1 MRMGLS
7 IPLTGTAS
15 QCRPGRRL
23 LPLDGMCVAPAA
35 PAGQRPKR
43 SIDEDTEEAD
53 MPLVG
58 IGHLTMLD
66 KAPPD
71 WVSLAHDA
79 GFDAVGIRAA
89 PIGPT
94 EEEWPMRA
102 GSPML
107 AETLRRMD
115 DTGVRVLDAEII
127 RIDPQTVIA
136 KYEPLFETAA
146 ALGASFLNVMGDD
159 PELHR
164 ARDTFAALAEAARP
178 YGLRPAIEAIP
189 YMKVKTLSDAAVLV
203 GESGGGIIIDPLHLQ
218 RSGGTPGDVRS
229 LDPKLIA
236 YCQLCDAPLAAPHNL
251 PRPRELPRGQSVEG
265 ITDLALEARAV
276 RLLPG
281 DGELPLA
288 EIISAVPAELPLSV
302 EMPNLALLE
311 ALGAIE
317 FTRRARQAVTRLL
330 AVAAPAGGA
339 GIAP

>member
-1 MRMGLS
+1 
-7 IPLTGTAS
+7 
-15 QCRPGRRL
+15 
-23 LPLDGMCVAPAA
+23 
-35 PAGQRPKR
+35 
-43 SIDEDTEEAD
+43 

-66 KAPPD
+66 TAPPD

-79 GFDAVGIRAA
+79 GFDAVGIRVAA
-89 PIGPT
+89 IGPT

-107 AETLRRMD
+107 AETLRRMG
-115 DTGVRVLDAEII
+115 DTGVRVLDAELI
-127 RIDPQTVIA
+127 RIDPKTVIA

-146 ALGASFLNVMGDD
+146 ALGASFLNVMADD

-189 YMKVKTLSDAAVLV
+189 YMQVKTLSDAVVLV
-203 GESGGGIIIDPLHLQ
+203 GESDGGIIIDPLHLQ
-218 RSGGTPGDVRS
+218 RGGGTPADVRS

-236 YCQLCDAPLAAPHNL
+236 YCQLCDAPLAAPRNL
-251 PRPRELPRGQSVEG
+251 PRPRGLPRGQSVEG

-288 EIISAVPAELPLSV
+288 EIISAVPAGVPLSV
-302 EMPNLALLE
+302 ETPNLALLE
-311 ALGAIE
+311 ALGALE
-317 FTRRARQAVTRLL
+317 FARRARQAVARLL

>member
-1 MRMGLS
+1 
-7 IPLTGTAS
+7 
-15 QCRPGRRL
+15 
-23 LPLDGMCVAPAA
+23 
-35 PAGQRPKR
+35 
-43 SIDEDTEEAD
+43 

-66 KAPPD
+66 IAPPD
-71 WVSLAHDA
+71 WVSLAHDV

-89 PIGPT
+89 AIGPT
-94 EEEWPMRA
+94 EEEWPMRT

-107 AETLRRMD
+107 AETLRRMA
-115 DTGVRVLDAEII
+115 DTGVRVLDAELV
-127 RIDPQTVIA
+127 RIDPQTVVA

-146 ALGASFLNVMGDD
+146 ALGASFINVMADD
-159 PELHR
+159 PDLHR
-164 ARDTFAALAEAARP
+164 ATDTFAALAEAARP
-178 YGLRPAIEAIP
+178 YGVRPAIEAIP
-189 YMKVKTLSDAAVLV
+189 YMQVKTLSDAAVLV
-203 GESGGGIIIDPLHLQ
+203 RESGGGIIIDPLHLQ

-251 PRPRELPRGQSVEG
+251 PRPQQLPRGQSVEG

-288 EIISAVPAELPLSV
+288 EIIAAVPAGLPLSV
-302 EMPNLALLE
+302 ETPNVALLE
-311 ALGAIE
+311 SLGAIE
-317 FTRRARQAVTRLL
+317 FARRARQAVTRLL
-330 AVAAPAGGA
+330 AVAAPARGA

>member
-1 MRMGLS
+1 
-7 IPLTGTAS
+7 
-15 QCRPGRRL
+15 
-23 LPLDGMCVAPAA
+23 
-35 PAGQRPKR
+35 
-43 SIDEDTEEAD
+43 

-66 KAPPD
+66 TAPPD
-71 WVSLAHDA
+71 WVTLAHDA

-89 PIGPT
+89 AIGPT

-115 DTGVRVLDAEII
+115 DTSVRVLDAEII

-146 ALGASFLNVMGDD
+146 ALGASFLNVMADD

-189 YMKVKTLSDAAVLV
+189 YMQVKTLSDAVVLV

-218 RSGGTPGDVRS
+218 RGGGTPADVRS

-281 DGELPLA
+281 DGELPLG
-288 EIISAVPAELPLSV
+288 EIISAVPAGVPLSV
-302 EMPNLALLE
+302 ETPNLALLGC
-311 ALGAIE
+311 AQCRGILQWNPLGGAVSSGQMTTLSRRCTSRPSRSGE
-317 FTRRARQAVTRLL
+317 RSGLAPHRRPPPGSSRRAWSGCGRCRSAPFAGTRTCPGD
-330 AVAAPAGGA
+330 VRC
-339 GIAP
+339 

>member
-1 MRMGLS
+1 
-7 IPLTGTAS
+7 
-15 QCRPGRRL
+15 
-23 LPLDGMCVAPAA
+23 
-35 PAGQRPKR
+35 
-43 SIDEDTEEAD
+43 

-66 KAPPD
+66 TAPPD

-79 GFDAVGIRAA
+79 GFDAVGIRAKA
-89 PIGPT
+89 IGPT
-94 EEEWPMRA
+94 EEEWPMRV

-107 AETLRRMD
+107 GETLRRMT
-115 DTGVRVLDAEII
+115 DTGVRVLDAELI
-127 RIDPQTVIA
+127 RIDPQTVVA
-136 KYEPLFETAA
+136 SYEPLFETAA
-146 ALGASFLNVMGDD
+146 ALDASFINVMGDD
-159 PELHR
+159 PDLYR

-189 YMKVKTLSDAAVLV
+189 YMQTKTLSDAAVLV

-218 RSGGTPGDVRS
+218 RSGGTPGDVGA

-288 EIISAVPAELPLSV
+288 EIIAALPAGLAFSV
-302 EMPNLALLE
+302 ETPNVALLE
-311 ALGAIE
+311 SLGPLE
-317 FTRRARQAVTRLL
+317 FARRARQAVAHLF
-330 AVAAPAGGA
+330 AVAAPTDGA
-339 GIAP
+339 RIAP

>member
-1 MRMGLS
+1 MRCCS
-7 IPLTGTAS
+7 P
-15 QCRPGRRL
+15 QGR
-23 LPLDGMCVAPAA
+23 
-35 PAGQRPKR
+35 GQDP
-43 SIDEDTEEAD
+43 EEAD

-66 KAPPD
+66 TAPPD

-89 PIGPT
+89 AIGPT
-94 EEEWPMRA
+94 EEEWPMRV

-107 AETLRRMD
+107 AETLRRMAD
-115 DTGVRVLDAEII
+115 SGVRVLDAEII

-146 ALGASFLNVMGDD
+146 ALGASFINVMGDD
-159 PELHR
+159 PDLYR
-164 ARDTFAALAEAARP
+164 ARDTFAALAEAAHP

-189 YMKVKTLSDAAVLV
+189 YMQVKTLADAAVLV
-203 GESGGGIIIDPLHLQ
+203 GASGGGIIIDPLHLQ
-218 RSGGTPGDVRS
+218 RSGGTPDDVHS

-236 YCQLCDAPLAAPHNL
+236 YCQLCDAPLAAPHDL

-288 EIISAVPAELPLSV
+288 GIIAALPPGLAFSV
-302 EMPNLALLE
+302 ETPNVALLE
-311 ALGAIE
+311 SLGPTE
-317 FTRRARQAVTRLL
+317 FARRARQAVARLL
-330 AVAAPAGGA
+330 AATASTDSA

>member
-1 MRMGLS
+1 MRCCS
-7 IPLTGTAS
+7 P
-15 QCRPGRRL
+15 QGR
-23 LPLDGMCVAPAA
+23 
-35 PAGQRPKR
+35 GQDP
-43 SIDEDTEEAD
+43 EEAD

-66 KAPPD
+66 TAPPD

-89 PIGPT
+89 AIGPT
-94 EEEWPMRA
+94 EEEWPMRV

-107 AETLRRMD
+107 AETLRRMAD
-115 DTGVRVLDAEII
+115 SGVRVLDAEII

-146 ALGASFLNVMGDD
+146 ALGASFINVMGDD
-159 PELHR
+159 PDLYR
-164 ARDTFAALAEAARP
+164 ARDTFAALAEAAHP

-189 YMKVKTLSDAAVLV
+189 YMQVKTLADAAVLV
-203 GESGGGIIIDPLHLQ
+203 GASGGGIIIDPLHLQ
-218 RSGGTPGDVRS
+218 RSGGTPDDVHS

-288 EIISAVPAELPLSV
+288 EIIAALPPGLAFSV
-302 EMPNLALLE
+302 ETPNVALLE
-311 ALGAIE
+311 SLGPLE
-317 FTRRARQAVTRLL
+317 FARRARQSVARLF
-330 AVAAPAGGA
+330 AVAAPADGA
-339 GIAP
+339 RIAP

>member
-1 MRMGLS
+1 
-7 IPLTGTAS
+7 
-15 QCRPGRRL
+15 
-23 LPLDGMCVAPAA
+23 
-35 PAGQRPKR
+35 
-43 SIDEDTEEAD
+43 

-66 KAPPD
+66 TAPPD

-89 PIGPT
+89 AIGPT

-102 GSPML
+102 GSAML
-107 AETLRRMD
+107 AETLRRMAEG
-115 DTGVRVLDAEII
+115 GVRVLDAEII
-127 RIDPQTVIA
+127 RINPQTVIA
-136 KYEPLFETAA
+136 TYEPLFETAA
-146 ALGASFLNVMGDD
+146 ALGASFINVMGDD

-164 ARDTFAALAEAARP
+164 ARDTFAALADAARP

-189 YMKVKTLSDAAVLV
+189 YMQVKTLADAAVLV

-218 RSGGTPGDVRS
+218 RSGGTPDDVRS

-251 PRPRELPRGQSVEG
+251 PRPRELPRGQSVDG

-288 EIISAVPAELPLSV
+288 EIISALPAGLPLSV
-302 EMPNLALLE
+302 EAPNLALLE
-311 ALGAIE
+311 SLGPIGFA
-317 FTRRARQAVTRLL
+317 RRARQAAAPLM
-330 AVAAPAGGA
+330 AVAASAGGA
-339 GIAP
+339 GITP